1 MELQDIKEALQAAI
15 EESSHDVSAAYLY
28 GSHARGTARANSDVD
43 LAILVLDS
51 AEGTLESLA
60 LDLEGDLEKRLH
72 RPVQLLVLNTAS
84 PDLVHRVLRD
94 GKLLIDHEPAER
106 IRFEVASRN
115 RYFDLL
121 PVLNLYRRSTAAHPP

>member
-1 MELQDIKEALQAAI
+1 MKLQDIKELLQAAI
-15 EESSHDVSAAYLY
+15 EDSPHEVVAAYLY
-28 GSHARGTARANSDVD
+28 GSRARGTERPDSDVD
-43 LAILVLDS
+43 LAILLRNC

-60 LDLEGDLEKRLH
+60 LDLEGDIEQRLG
-72 RPVQLLVLNTAS
+72 RTVQLLVLNTAS

-94 GKLLIDHEPAER
+94 GRLLIDHEPSER

-121 PVLNLYRRSTAAHPP
+121 PVLNEYRRSTATHPS

>member
-1 MELQDIKEALQAAI
+1 MELQNIKEALLAAI
-15 EESSHDVSAAYLY
+15 EESSHEVSAAYLY
-28 GSHARGTARANSDVD
+28 GSRARGTARANSDVD
-43 LAILVLDS
+43 LAILVRDG

-72 RPVQLLVLNTAS
+72 RTVQLLVLNTAS

-94 GKLLIDHEPAER
+94 GKLFIDSDSAER